1 MRRCLEALSFQEMSK
16 RREKPDRNG
25 MYRLKK
31 KKKAKNFKWNGW
43 ALHTTGNELIDKYT
57 FLLKVDFDAIN
68 ISFLSQYMCSFMLS
82 Y

>member
-1 MRRCLEALSFQEMSK
+1 MLSFQETSE

-31 KKKAKNFKWNGW
+31 KVKYSKWNGW
-43 ALHTTGNELIDKYT
+43 AFHTTGNELIDKYT
-57 FLLKVDFDAIN
+57 FLLKVDLDAIN
-68 ISFLSQYMCSFMLS
+68 VSFLSQHMCSFMLS